1 MIQGEYWID
10 GGSIQYADGDIGDY
24 NHEAIATNAVVFS
37 YSDEILDYAQELGI
51 DTRKYKF
58 MEEFFPAEELLDK
71 ITNALYENEVVD
83 SYEAAEA
90 EILKTLG
97 TDKETLEIL
106 IGGGDARLYV
116 MQRNGWIAV
125 RGENV
130 ELHGLDQEKVRS
142 LVSGIHDILETEGI
156 RDEVADLDFSIYD
169 HKTKRTINVSLKD
182 LEEGNLFK
190 PKLPPQA
197 PSHQILPAPRG
208 TRYGRDLWRGTSE
221 NTIVFDFKTFV
232 INENQKS

>member
-1 MIQGEYWID
+1 MD
-10 GGSIQYADGDIGDY
+10 
-24 NHEAIATNAVVFS
+24 
-37 YSDEILDYAQELGI
+37 
-51 DTRKYKF
+51 
-58 MEEFFPAEELLDK
+58 EFFPAEEVLDK
-71 ITNALYENEVVD
+71 IINALYENEVVD

-97 TDKETLEIL
+97 IDKETLEIL

-190 PKLPPQA
+190 PKLPP
-197 PSHQILPAPRG
+197 
-208 TRYGRDLWRGTSE
+208 
-221 NTIVFDFKTFV
+221 
-232 INENQKS
+232 